1 MLTKLKTK
9 SRAYKTSHFD
19 RSGAD
24 SAVDRALRSF
34 QNPWQEFGL
43 GVRSESAAACAA
55 NVAVSGDVVISL
67 SCLPVHIVLLVQLL
81 KHQENAGCIEASL
94 AQ

>member
-1 MLTKLKTK
+1 MSSAHNTC
-9 SRAYKTSHFD
+9 HFD
-19 RSGAD
+19 RLCSGQSTGD
-24 SAVDRALRSF
+24 I
-34 QNPWQEFGL
+34 PWQEFGL
-43 GVRSESAAACAA
+43 GVRSESADGCAA
-55 NVAVSGDVVISL
+55 NVAVSVDVVTSL